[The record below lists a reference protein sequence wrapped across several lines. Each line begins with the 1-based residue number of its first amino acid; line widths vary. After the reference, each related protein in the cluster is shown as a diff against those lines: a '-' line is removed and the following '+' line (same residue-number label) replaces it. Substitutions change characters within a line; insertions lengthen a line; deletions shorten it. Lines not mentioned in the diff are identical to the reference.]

1 MNDLFSSRSVIEALD
16 ACAARYPDAIA
27 VDDDVEALTY
37 RELHARADVLT
48 EMLARR
54 GVRAGDRVGISLR
67 RTVTLVASALAV
79 VRRGAAYVPLDPGLP
94 LARREFVV
102 ADAGLKTVIADAA
115 AVHDEAYASLDVIAA
130 DEAAPAATDQADEA
144 APAAPAAPVATAA
157 TTRRS
162 TAGREPAVGEPAG
175 HGPQD
180 IRMLIY
186 TSGSTGRPK
195 GVEVMESS
203 LLNMYRD
210 TQNRHRLGPG
220 DSWLAV
226 TSLSFDIHTVE
237 IFLPLMTGGTV
248 LLARDEML
256 VPDRLAAWCA
266 ARTPSIMQSTPSLWR
281 ALIEAG
287 WKGDTSSL
295 TVLTAGEPLNTE
307 LAAALCSRS
316 REVWNYYGPTET
328 SVYATCGIVE
338 PLASVPNL
346 GGPLAGTRLY
356 VLDPQG
362 EPVADG
368 ETGELHIAGAGL
380 ANGYHGRPG
389 LTASS
394 FVPDP
399 FSTQP
404 GDRMYRT
411 GDLVRRDEHDGL
423 VYVSRVDNQ
432 VKIRGHRI
440 ELGEIEAAL
449 QTHPRVKVA
458 VAVAPPLPADP
469 TERRLVVY
477 YQSAD
482 DRPPTARELRAHLTR
497 RLPAYMVPS
506 LYVRLDSIPLT
517 PTGKIDRKSLE
528 TPRPISRSSIAR

>member
-1 MNDLFSSRSVIEALD
+1 MNDLFSSRTVIEALD

-27 VDDDVEALTY
+27 VDDDVEAVTY
-37 RELHARADVLT
+37 RELHARADALAG
-48 EMLARR
+48 MLARR
-54 GVRAGDRVGISLR
+54 GVRAGDRVGISSPR
-67 RTVTLVASALAV
+67 SVTLVASVLAV

-94 LARREFVV
+94 RARREFVV
-102 ADAGLKTVIADAA
+102 ADAGLKTVITETA
-115 AVHDEAYASLDVIAA
+115 AVHDEAYADLDVIAA
-130 DEAAPAATDQADEA
+130 DRAAPAAAARRPTTERELTADA
-144 APAAPAAPVATAA
+144 A
-157 TTRRS
+157 
-162 TAGREPAVGEPAG
+162 AG
-175 HGPQD
+175 HGPDD

-195 GVEVMESS
+195 GVEVRESS

-256 VPDRLAAWCA
+256 VPDRLAAWFA

-295 TVLTAGEPLNTE
+295 TVLTAGEPLTTE
-307 LAAALCSRS
+307 LAAALCARA

-328 SVYATCGIVE
+328 SVYATCGLVE

-399 FSTQP
+399 FGAQP

-423 VYVSRVDNQ
+423 VYVCRVDNQ

-477 YQSAD
+477 YQPAD
-482 DRPPTARELRAHLTR
+482 DRPPTARELRAHLAR
-497 RLPAYMVPS
+497 RLPGYMVPS

-517 PTGKIDRKSLE
+517 TSGKIDRKSLE
-528 TPRPISRSSIAR
+528 APRPIPRSAIAR